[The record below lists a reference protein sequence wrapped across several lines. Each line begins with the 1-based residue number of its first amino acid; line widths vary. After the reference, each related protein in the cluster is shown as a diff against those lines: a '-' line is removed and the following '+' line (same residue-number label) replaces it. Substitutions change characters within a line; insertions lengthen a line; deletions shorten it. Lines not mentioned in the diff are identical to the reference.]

1 MVKIVT
7 FIMINLLLISFLE
20 HHIECSEIQHVCVC
34 VCVPGEKTIS
44 YHLTHIFVKE
54 RYVGKRISFGFQTVL
69 C

>member
-20 HHIECSEIQHVCVC
+20 HHIACSEIQYACVC
-34 VCVPGEKTIS
+34 PGWKDNI
-44 YHLTHIFVKE
+44 
-54 RYVGKRISFGFQTVL
+54 ISFNPYL